1 MLKQELTIKQQQ
13 KLSPLQIQMIKML
26 EYPVVEFEERIREE
40 MEANPALEEG
50 KDDSPEADNLGEI
63 DGDDS
68 LQADALSD
76 IYDDYA
82 MDDDIPDYRLNIS
95 NASPDDK
102 HETIPFSVGITFH
115 EHLEGQL
122 KMMSADEKT
131 RQLAQYLIGNIDEDG
146 YLRREL
152 DAMIDDIAFQTGI
165 SVSEEEMEKALALVQ
180 KLDPAGVGARDLR
193 ECLSLQLHQKE
204 QVNSVAWATRII
216 DDYFDQFT
224 KKQHEIIAKRMNLS
238 EEEVRETISEIIK
251 LNPKPGNAFANPAE
265 TLMSHVTP
273 DFIVENNNGV
283 LSVQLNNGNLP
294 ELRISPSYHAM
305 VKEFVGNKENRT
317 SANKNALLFAKQKI
331 EAATWFIDAIKQR
344 NTTLLQTMEAI
355 VKAQYE
361 FFLEGDETK
370 LKPMKLKDISD
381 KVNYDVSTISRV
393 SNSKYVQTE
402 FGIFPLKY
410 FFSESMMTDTGEEVS
425 NKEIKQIIQE
435 VINAED
441 KRAPIADGE
450 LTELLKERGYII
462 ARRTV
467 AKYRDQLNIPVAR
480 LRRSIF

>member
-1 MLKQELTIKQQQ
+1 M
-13 KLSPLQIQMIKML
+13 
-26 EYPVVEFEERIREE
+26 
-40 MEANPALEEG
+40 
-50 KDDSPEADNLGEI
+50 
-63 DGDDS
+63 
-68 LQADALSD
+68 
-76 IYDDYA
+76 
-82 MDDDIPDYRLNIS
+82 
-95 NASPDDK
+95 
-102 HETIPFSVGITFH
+102 
-115 EHLEGQL
+115 
-122 KMMSADEKT
+122 
-131 RQLAQYLIGNIDEDG
+131 
-146 YLRREL
+146 
-152 DAMIDDIAFQTGI
+152 
-165 SVSEEEMEKALALVQ
+165 
-180 KLDPAGVGARDLR
+180 
-193 ECLSLQLHQKE
+193 
-204 QVNSVAWATRII
+204 
-216 DDYFDQFT
+216 
-224 KKQHEIIAKRMNLS
+224 
-238 EEEVRETISEIIK
+238 
-251 LNPKPGNAFANPAE
+251 
-265 TLMSHVTP
+265 
-273 DFIVENNNGV
+273 
-283 LSVQLNNGNLP
+283 
-294 ELRISPSYHAM
+294 
-305 VKEFVGNKENRT
+305 
-317 SANKNALLFAKQKI
+317 LFAKQKI
-331 EAATWFIDAIKQR
+331 EAAAWFIDAIKQR

-435 VINAED
+435 VIDAED

>member
-50 KDDSPEADNLGEI
+50 KDDSPETDNLGEI
-63 DGDDS
+63 DGDNS

-180 KLDPAGVGARDLR
+180 KLDLPALAHVICANVFL
-193 ECLSLQLHQKE
+193 C
-204 QVNSVAWATRII
+204 NC
-216 DDYFDQFT
+216 T
-224 KKQHEIIAKRMNLS
+224 KR
-238 EEEVRETISEIIK
+238 
-251 LNPKPGNAFANPAE
+251 
-265 TLMSHVTP
+265 
-273 DFIVENNNGV
+273 
-283 LSVQLNNGNLP
+283 
-294 ELRISPSYHAM
+294 
-305 VKEFVGNKENRT
+305 
-317 SANKNALLFAKQKI
+317 
-331 EAATWFIDAIKQR
+331 
-344 NTTLLQTMEAI
+344 
-355 VKAQYE
+355 
-361 FFLEGDETK
+361 
-370 LKPMKLKDISD
+370 
-381 KVNYDVSTISRV
+381 
-393 SNSKYVQTE
+393 SK
-402 FGIFPLKY
+402 
-410 FFSESMMTDTGEEVS
+410 
-425 NKEIKQIIQE
+425 
-435 VINAED
+435 
-441 KRAPIADGE
+441 
-450 LTELLKERGYII
+450 
-462 ARRTV
+462 
-467 AKYRDQLNIPVAR
+467 
-480 LRRSIF
+480 